1 MSILPLLAAIAP
13 PRMRRVALVGVLI
26 AGLISDPVERLKKAA
41 EINKELCIADDL
53 HAFDLAFS
61 QVENLGISHD
71 FLDRSRKDWC
81 ARALDFASHR
91 RAFKY
96 RRDIMESDIR
106 SVFRICV

>member
-1 MSILPLLAAIAP
+1 MVFVGALIA
-13 PRMRRVALVGVLI
+13 ALVT
-26 AGLISDPVERLKKAA
+26 DPAERLKKAA
-41 EINKELCIADDL
+41 MVNIERHVADDL

-71 FLDRSRKDWC
+71 LLDRSRKDWC
-81 ARALDFASHR
+81 ARVLDFASHR

-96 RRDIMESDIR
+96 QLDIMESDIR